1 MSNLADKIEQ
11 LILHKLLQDQ
21 EEIIILKRNEL
32 AEELDCAP
40 SQISYVLST
49 RFSYDRGF
57 IVESRR
63 GSGGFVRIVRK
74 TVKPVDRTPA
84 VMGFTTST
92 NEEKDRE
99 MAFAEAKKEIL
110 EDVKKFFRPEFLN
123 RIDEILVFKPLTTD
137 DLHRIVAI
145 LLQDLTARLQEKGV
159 QLAWSEGA
167 DEVIVKEGTDFSYG
181 ARPLKRAIQKMVED
195 PIAELLL
202 GGKLQQG
209 NTVHG
214 LLACSASTDIVMVHV
229 RSES

>member
-84 VMGFTTST
+84 VMKERLPVPSISLSDLDSLLYQLIRQQTIT
-92 NEEKDRE
+92 KRE
-99 MAFAEAKKEIL
+99 AVLLHHTFEALYAE
-110 EDVKKFFRPEFLN
+110 V
-123 RIDEILVFKPLTTD
+123 DERQRYAVI
-137 DLHRIVAI
+137 HRI
-145 LLQDLTARLQEKGV
+145 LKHLELQ
-159 QLAWSEGA
+159 
-167 DEVIVKEGTDFSYG
+167 
-181 ARPLKRAIQKMVED
+181 
-195 PIAELLL
+195 
-202 GGKLQQG
+202 
-209 NTVHG
+209 
-214 LLACSASTDIVMVHV
+214 
-229 RSES
+229 